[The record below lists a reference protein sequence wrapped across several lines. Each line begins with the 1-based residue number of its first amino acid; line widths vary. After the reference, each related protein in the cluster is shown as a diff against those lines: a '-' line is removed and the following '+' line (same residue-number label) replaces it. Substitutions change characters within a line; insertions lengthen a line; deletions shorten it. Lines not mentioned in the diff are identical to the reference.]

1 MIDRELYFRKRDPLA
16 FPIWQKAKVGIAG
29 AGGLGSNIA
38 VSLARAGIGTLVI
51 ADLDIVSLENLN
63 RQQFVL
69 EQVGLPKVLAL
80 AANLKAFNPFIE
92 LVPHYDKVTPA
103 NLPELFG
110 DCDLLLEAFDNADQK
125 TMLIETWTAIYP
137 HKHIIAASGLSGYGK
152 GELIKIEHF
161 GYLHIVGD
169 GQSELQ
175 EGISPIAPRVAIVAN
190 LQANLALELLVKNY
204 E

>member
-1 MIDRELYFRKRDPLA
+1 MTDRDTYFSKRDPLA
-16 FPIWQKAKVGIAG
+16 FPIWQKAIVGIAG

-38 VSLARAGIGTLVI
+38 VALARSGIGTLVI
-51 ADLDIVSLENLN
+51 ADFDVVSLENLN
-63 RQQFVL
+63 RQQFSL
-69 EQVGLPKVLAL
+69 NQVGMPKVLAL
-80 AANLKAFNPFIE
+80 AENIRAFNPIIE
-92 LVPHYDKVTPA
+92 LITHIAKLTQD

-125 TMLIETWTAIYP
+125 AMLIETWSAKYP
-137 HKHIIAASGLSGYGK
+137 NKHLVSASGISGYGK

-161 GYLHIVGD
+161 GYLHVVGD

-190 LQANLALELLVKNY
+190 LQANLALELLVSCN